1 MEHDELMT
9 RLRQLVR
16 ETIGMRYQGGL
27 HAKKVEAQA
36 YADGYMR
43 ALTDS
48 KQIDTTELLRVV
60 GEERSRL
67 LDRPSS

>member
-1 MEHDELMT
+1 MDHEELMT
-9 RLRQLVR
+9 RLRELVR
-16 ETIGMRYQGGL
+16 EAIGMRYQGGL

-48 KQIDTTELLRVV
+48 KQLDAAELLRVV

>member
-1 MEHDELMT
+1 MDHDELMT
-9 RLRQLVR
+9 RLRELVR
-16 ETIGMRYQGGL
+16 EAIGMRYQGGL

-48 KQIDTTELLRVV
+48 QQIDTAELLRVV
-60 GEERSRL
+60 GEERSRM

>member
-1 MEHDELMT
+1 MDHDELMT
-9 RLRQLVR
+9 RLRELVR
-16 ETIGMRYQGGL
+16 EAIGMRYQGGL

-48 KQIDTTELLRVV
+48 QQIDPAELLRVV
-60 GEERSRL
+60 GEERSRK